1 MSPWFT
7 KKKEAKP
14 LEVQVSDDWNWE
26 PHEGFVVIDLETTG
40 LSPKGNRVLEIAMIQ
55 TSIHGEPLAHWSTLI
70 NPVGPVGATEI
81 HGIKQSDVEGSPTFQ
96 SIAGEVHR
104 RLSGQALSAHNARF
118 DVGFLR
124 AEFLRLGWSL
134 PDIPTVCTLE
144 VSKHYLRE
152 LPQRRLSD
160 CTTAIG
166 LPNANAHRAL
176 SDAASAAGLLNY
188 FLRCEDSQGSPLALK
203 TMARTASGMSW
214 TLTAS
219 SATVTQEFRKKPTR
233 LMEPLDE
240 KLLAALFDISA
251 DELIDSEQAGS
262 QLEYAELLL
271 EVLEDGAISEDES
284 ASLNDLAE
292 TYGLEATQREVIHR
306 KLLAAVCVHA
316 WKDGALTQNERRRI
330 KTIASILG
338 IKETIAKQLTNEA
351 EEQRH
356 NTLSQKSKTLP
367 DTWDLGEPLHVG
379 EAVVFTGCTDFDR
392 FGLENKATRRG
403 LRVTGSVSRK
413 TVMLVSDD
421 TMHGN
426 KAKAAEEF
434 GLRVVHPDVFK
445 EFLIFIQPTK
455 FVASNQRVAPKMEAL
470 TCQVCGENFER
481 ISVKGRKPLECPDCR
496 I

>member
-14 LEVQVSDDWNWE
+14 LKVQVSEDWNWD

-40 LSPKGNRVLEIAMIQ
+40 LSPKGDRVLEIAMIQ
-55 TSIHGEPLAHWSTLI
+55 TSINGEPLAHWSTLI

-96 SIAGEVHR
+96 SIADEIHR

-160 CTTAIG
+160 CATAIG

-176 SDAASAAGLLNY
+176 SDAATTTGLLNY

-203 TMARTASGMSW
+203 NRATAASGMSW

-219 SATVTQEFRKKPTR
+219 SATVTQGFRKKSTR

-251 DELIDSEQAGS
+251 DELIDSEQAS
-262 QLEYAELLL
+262 NEFEYAELLL

-284 ASLNDLAE
+284 VSLNDLAE
-292 TYGLEATQREVIHR
+292 TYGLNASQRDAIHR
-306 KLLAAVCVHA
+306 NLLVAVSVQA
-316 WKDGALTQNERRRI
+316 WKDGVLTQSERRHI
-330 KTIASILG
+330 KTVAAILG
-338 IKETIAKQLTNEA
+338 IDEATAKQLTNEA
-351 EEQRH
+351 EEQRQ
-356 NTLSQKSKTLP
+356 NSLSEKSKELP
-367 DTWDLGEPLHVG
+367 TNWDLGEPLHVG
-379 EAVVFTGCTDFDR
+379 DAVAFTGCMELDR
-392 FGLENKATRRG
+392 PGLEKKATRRG

-421 TMHGN
+421 TMQGN
-426 KAKAAEEF
+426 KAKAAQEL
-434 GLRVVHPDVFK
+434 GIRVAHPDVFK
-445 EFLIFIQPTK
+445 EFLTYVQPTK
-455 FVASNQRVAPKMEAL
+455 ISPPNQTVAPKMETL
-470 TCQVCGENFER
+470 TCQVCGKNFER
-481 ISVKGRKPLECPDCR
+481 ISVKGRKPLECSSCR
-496 I
+496 A